1 MAKFTERLGSL
12 FRGKRSQGDPVHPME
27 EGTPV
32 TPDDLDQPE
41 DTPDAPAKLSRS
53 ERDTAIAQIQAGQNQ
68 MLEHMV
74 QLATKQAANTDRL
87 DEMTKTV
94 GDLPRVEKTISEHAH
109 QLETLGRQVDASV
122 GTTRRLHDE
131 VASVH
136 QAVDEVIRSHEAA
149 AQTVKLLSQQMTD
162 MESRMT
168 TLLAQRKQTHKVVM
182 VLCIIILGVTV
193 ASAALLLAEWLAG

>member
-74 QLATKQAANTDRL
+74 ELATRQAENTDRL
-87 DEMTKTV
+87 DQMTRTV
-94 GDLPRVEKTISEHAH
+94 GDLPRVEKTIGEHAH

-136 QAVDEVIRSHEAA
+136 QAVDEVLRAHEAA
-149 AQTVKLLSQQMTD
+149 AETVKRFSKQMGDLDARVTA
-162 MESRMT
+162 
-168 TLLAQRKQTHKVVM
+168 LLAQRKQTHKVVT
-182 VLCIIILGVTV
+182 VLCIIILGVTLV
-193 ASAALLLAEWLAG
+193 SAALLIADWLG